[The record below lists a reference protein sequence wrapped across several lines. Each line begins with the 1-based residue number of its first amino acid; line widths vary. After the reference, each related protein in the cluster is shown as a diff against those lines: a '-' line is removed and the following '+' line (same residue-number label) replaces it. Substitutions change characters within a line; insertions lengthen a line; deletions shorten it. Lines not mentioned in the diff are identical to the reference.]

1 MADINSNI
9 NDLKALII
17 LLNSVKE
24 GFVDI
29 TDSAKVTDLYE
40 KLSKI
45 DFKNTVKLS
54 ETFSNIAGLSK
65 YINKNIS
72 NLNQFTEDELDNL
85 IKSHEKWEEIKEI
98 ITDIGDIN
106 NDYNDSLS
114 DSIDLSN
121 DLVNNLFN
129 LKNELNKIDL
139 SKLLSASTVNSL
151 KDNISEIA
159 LASKHIGDSFDI
171 NPFEDMENISGNIS
185 NLISN
190 IDQPTIELDGVTLN
204 IDDAIQTLDSL
215 LDHSIDIKDKM
226 LKLRFDKIF
235 EKISLDPNIKIK
247 IEDAG
252 VLNKAIDYMAG
263 LVTLTE
269 SETKILDDLLSG
281 MSMEEKYLL
290 TKEASLRAQNQIVME
305 MVSSNKKVLSTLKEF
320 RPLYLYLNEMGQGII
335 DGFEEGL
342 SILPKWIQ
350 NLTGMDIAASKMRD
364 GLTQSLKASLETFQ
378 KTGSM
383 SQGLSSFVGS
393 FANSLASAI
402 NPLVLFLGLI
412 TLISAALINVNSR
425 VNDISASLGISR
437 NNAFD
442 LYKSTL
448 DLVTATGNTY
458 VTQER
463 VYELLL
469 AHKNLYGQILDISDA
484 SNGKMISTLSAISS
498 QYGVSMEK
506 VYGMVNAIQLAG
518 ADQET
523 ATNLASWAAKASD
536 LAGISFDNIAEDLQE
551 SSAVIAKYYHNL
563 PKDAV
568 KAAVEFRRMGMSLK
582 QVSSLMDTTF
592 DPDNTLKNAAE
603 LSVMTN
609 GVVDLQRVFNMNL
622 KGASPADIMRET
634 TKQFDDLINSGEA
647 NRYNL
652 EKFAESFG
660 VPLDELQK
668 GYKFRKM
675 QYQLDAKQRDLIEK
689 HLSKMSDADLA
700 NASTMVLASN
710 RFENVEKLSQ
720 SWNKIKTT
728 LAAAV
733 LPLVEALA
741 NSIDSILPLIE
752 GINYGFKILSGI
764 VKFLKPVFEG
774 MLMPFQALAII
785 ITKIGSLI
793 KYYILEPLGLITE
806 PMQGAVQ
813 SVGLLT
819 KALQG
824 VGIILSVRILSRL
837 PLIGKLLTAPLK
849 ILDLF
854 NLNIIKGGKNIVKFF
869 GNNGK
874 AIFSGMLD
882 KLGPIGSKLKGLFSS
897 KSTTDIPNPAEA
909 ISDSITES
917 GNKSKI
923 FDNILEKLKNGFN
936 KLGTFLQKLF
946 KGINDIIVNFS
957 KTINTVFTN
966 VSKGIR
972 TLLTNISSGIGSFI
986 TNIFKSLTTVGN
998 VIKSL
1003 LTNISSGIGSFITNI
1018 FKSLTTVGNVI
1029 KSLLT
1034 NISSGIGSF
1043 ITNISKSIGT
1053 LINSITKS
1061 VGTGI
1066 ESLMKSISKGLNSF
1080 GTKSLKGAL
1089 VITAV
1094 AGSMFVLAKALKQF
1108 NGVDWDM
1115 MAKAGASLVGITAI
1129 ALVLGSVTGKAL
1141 TGALTLALIGAAL
1154 IPLAFALKKF
1164 EGVNWKTL
1172 GVAAVALIGLTL
1184 AVIGLGAIMLSE
1196 VGAAAITL
1204 GSIALA
1210 AMGAALIPLAYS
1222 LNMVSDALLK
1232 LEKVNG
1238 SNLISAATGIKS
1250 LGSALISFSAGS
1262 FVNTVTSLFS
1272 SDPVKKLKRLA
1283 ELSNPIKVLS
1293 DSFKVLVT
1301 SLSQLAP
1308 AINKL
1313 DVDKLN
1319 NIKLSEIKISDNV
1332 KSKALP
1338 SVNTKKPTINH
1349 SVPEV
1354 PIQNPGFIS
1363 NQIDNLK
1370 VNTPLV
1376 NQPITTP
1383 GLKDNSELI
1392 NSIRSLTNVVK
1403 TLENRPII
1411 VKIGD
1416 QELKTLNRN
1425 LKKYNNY

>member
-151 KDNISEIA
+151 KDNISEIE

-458 VTQER
+458 VNQER

-652 EKFAESFG
+652 EHFAESFG

-668 GYKFRKM
+668 GYKFRKI

-733 LPLVEALA
+733 VPLVEALA
-741 NSIDSILPLIE
+741 NSIDSILPSIE

-764 VKFLKPVFEG
+764 AKFLKPVFEG

-785 ITKIGSLI
+785 ITKIGQFLTKIGSS
-793 KYYILEPLGLITE
+793 E

-824 VGIILSVRILSRL
+824 VGIVLGVRILSRL

-869 GNNGK
+869 GNKGK

-1018 FKSLTTVGNVI
+1018 
-1029 KSLLT
+1029 
-1034 NISSGIGSF
+1034 
-1043 ITNISKSIGT
+1043 SKSIGT

-1066 ESLMKSISKGLNSF
+1066 ESLMKSISRGLNSF

-1154 IPLAFALKKF
+1154 IPMAFALKKF

-1172 GVAAVALIGLTL
+1172 GVAAVALTGLTL
-1184 AVIGLGAIMLSE
+1184 AVIGLGVIMLSE
-1196 VGAAAITL
+1196 VGAAAIGL
-1204 GSIALA
+1204 GAIALA

-1250 LGSALISFSAGS
+1250 LGLALISFSAGS

-1363 NQIDNLK
+1363 NRIDNLK

>member
-17 LLNSVKE
+17 LLNSVKQ

-65 YINKNIS
+65 YINRNIS

-290 TKEASLRAQNQIVME
+290 AKEASLRAQNQTVME

-342 SILPKWIQ
+342 SVLPKWIQ

-458 VTQER
+458 VNQER

-469 AHKNLYGQILDISDA
+469 AHKNLYGQILDISNA

-647 NRYNL
+647 NRFNL
-652 EKFAESFG
+652 EHFAESFG

-710 RFENVEKLSQ
+710 GFENMEKLSQ

-733 LPLVEALA
+733 VPLVEALA

-764 VKFLKPVFEG
+764 AKFLKPVFEG

-785 ITKIGSLI
+785 ITKIGSSI
-793 KYYILEPLGLITE
+793 KYHILEPLGLITE

-824 VGIILSVRILSRL
+824 VGIILGVRILSKL

-854 NLNIIKGGKNIVKFF
+854 NLNIITGGKNIVKFF
-869 GNNGK
+869 GNKGK

-882 KLGPIGSKLKGLFSS
+882 KLGPIGSKLKELFSS
-897 KSTTDIPNPAEA
+897 NSTTDIPNPAEA

-936 KLGTFLQKLF
+936 ELGTFLQKLF

-986 TNIFKSLTTVGN
+986 TNI
-998 VIKSL
+998 
-1003 LTNISSGIGSFITNI
+1003 
-1018 FKSLTTVGNVI
+1018 
-1029 KSLLT
+1029 
-1034 NISSGIGSF
+1034 
-1043 ITNISKSIGT
+1043 SKSIGT
-1053 LINSITKS
+1053 LINSIIKS

-1066 ESLMKSISKGLNSF
+1066 ESLMKSISRGLNSF

-1154 IPLAFALKKF
+1154 IPMAFALKKF
-1164 EGVNWKTL
+1164 EGVSWKTL
-1172 GVAAVALIGLTL
+1172 GVAAVALTGLTL
-1184 AVIGLGAIMLSE
+1184 AVFGLGAIMSTG
-1196 VGAAAITL
+1196 VGAAAIAL
-1204 GSIALA
+1204 GAIALA

-1238 SNLISAATGIKS
+1238 SNLISVATGIGL
-1250 LGSALISFSAGS
+1250 LGAALIAFSAGS

-1293 DSFKVLVT
+1293 DSFKVLVD

-1363 NQIDNLK
+1363 NRIDNLK

>member
-106 NDYNDSLS
+106 NDYNNSLS

-204 IDDAIQTLDSL
+204 IDNAIQTLDSL

-290 TKEASLRAQNQIVME
+290 AKEASLRAQNQTVME

-342 SILPKWIQ
+342 SVLPKWIQ

-458 VTQER
+458 VNQER

-652 EKFAESFG
+652 EHFAESFG

-700 NASTMVLASN
+700 NASTMVLASKG
-710 RFENVEKLSQ
+710 FENMEKLSQ

-733 LPLVEALA
+733 VPLVEALA

-764 VKFLKPVFEG
+764 AKFLKPVFEG

-785 ITKIGSLI
+785 ITKIGSSI
-793 KYYILEPLGLITE
+793 KYHILEPLGLITE

-824 VGIILSVRILSRL
+824 VGIILGVRILSRL

-869 GNNGK
+869 GNKGK

-936 KLGTFLQKLF
+936 ELGTFLQKLF

-986 TNIFKSLTTVGN
+986 TNIS
-998 VIKSL
+998 
-1003 LTNISSGIGSFITNI
+1003 
-1018 FKSLTTVGNVI
+1018 KSLTTVGNVI

-1066 ESLMKSISKGLNSF
+1066 ESLMKSISRGLNSF

-1115 MAKAGASLVGITAI
+1115 MAKAGASLAGITAI

-1154 IPLAFALKKF
+1154 IPMAFALKKF

-1172 GVAAVALIGLTL
+1172 GVAAVALTGLTL
-1184 AVIGLGAIMLSE
+1184 AVIGLGAIMSTG
-1196 VGAAAITL
+1196 VGAAAIAL
-1204 GSIALA
+1204 GAIALA

-1238 SNLISAATGIKS
+1238 SNLISVATGIGL
-1250 LGSALISFSAGS
+1250 LGAALIAFSAGS

-1293 DSFKVLVT
+1293 DSFKVLVD

-1363 NQIDNLK
+1363 NRIDNLK

>member
-1018 FKSLTTVGNVI
+1018 
-1029 KSLLT
+1029 
-1034 NISSGIGSF
+1034 
-1043 ITNISKSIGT
+1043 SKSIGT

-1222 LNMVSDALLK
+1222 LKMVSDALLK

-1425 LKKYNNY
+1425 LKKYNNYQ

>member
-320 RPLYLYLNEMGQGII
+320 RPLYLYLKEMGQGII

-378 KTGSM
+378 NTGSM

-966 VSKGIR
+966 VSKGIS
-972 TLLTNISSGIGSFI
+972 T
-986 TNIFKSLTTVGN
+986 
-998 VIKSL
+998 
-1003 LTNISSGIGSFITNI
+1003 
-1018 FKSLTTVGNVI
+1018 
-1029 KSLLT
+1029 LLT

-1250 LGSALISFSAGS
+1250 LGLALISFSAGS

-1363 NQIDNLK
+1363 NRIDNLK

>member
-675 QYQLDAKQRDLIEK
+675 QYQLDAKQRDQIEK

-700 NASTMVLASN
+700 NASTMLLASN

-774 MLMPFQALAII
+774 MLMPFQA
-785 ITKIGSLI
+785 
-793 KYYILEPLGLITE
+793 E

-813 SVGLLT
+813 SAGLLT

-824 VGIILSVRILSRL
+824 VGFILSVRILSRL
-837 PLIGKLLTAPLK
+837 PLIGKLLTASLK

-869 GNNGK
+869 GNKGK

-966 VSKGIR
+966 VSKGIS

-986 TNIFKSLTTVGN
+986 TNIS
-998 VIKSL
+998 
-1003 LTNISSGIGSFITNI
+1003 
-1018 FKSLTTVGNVI
+1018 KSLTTVGNVI

-1196 VGAAAITL
+1196 VGAAAIGL
-1204 GSIALA
+1204 GAIALA

-1363 NQIDNLK
+1363 NRIDNLK

>member
-1018 FKSLTTVGNVI
+1018 
-1029 KSLLT
+1029 
-1034 NISSGIGSF
+1034 
-1043 ITNISKSIGT
+1043 SKSIGT

-1154 IPLAFALKKF
+1154 IPLAFALKQF

-1222 LNMVSDALLK
+1222 LKMVSDALLK

>member
-139 SKLLSASTVNSL
+139 SKLLLASTVNSL

-290 TKEASLRAQNQIVME
+290 AKEASLRAQNQIVME

-458 VTQER
+458 VNQER

-469 AHKNLYGQILDISDA
+469 AHKNLYGQILDISNA

-652 EKFAESFG
+652 EHFAEAFG

-700 NASTMVLASN
+700 NASTMVLASKG
-710 RFENVEKLSQ
+710 FENMEKLSQ

-733 LPLVEALA
+733 VPLVEALA

-764 VKFLKPVFEG
+764 AKFLKPVFEG

-785 ITKIGSLI
+785 ITKIGSS
-793 KYYILEPLGLITE
+793 E

-824 VGIILSVRILSRL
+824 VGIILGVRILSRL

-869 GNNGK
+869 GNKGK

-986 TNIFKSLTTVGN
+986 TNI
-998 VIKSL
+998 
-1003 LTNISSGIGSFITNI
+1003 
-1018 FKSLTTVGNVI
+1018 
-1029 KSLLT
+1029 
-1034 NISSGIGSF
+1034 
-1043 ITNISKSIGT
+1043 SKSIGT

-1115 MAKAGASLVGITAI
+1115 MAKAGASLAGITAI

-1154 IPLAFALKKF
+1154 IPMAFALKKF

-1172 GVAAVALIGLTL
+1172 GVAAVALTGLTL
-1184 AVIGLGAIMLSE
+1184 AVIGLGAIMSTG
-1196 VGAAAITL
+1196 VGAAAIAL
-1204 GSIALA
+1204 GAIALA

-1238 SNLISAATGIKS
+1238 SNLISVATGIGL
-1250 LGSALISFSAGS
+1250 LGAALIAFSAGS

-1293 DSFKVLVT
+1293 DSFKVLVD

-1338 SVNTKKPTINH
+1338 SVNTKRPTINH

-1363 NQIDNLK
+1363 NRIDNLK